1 MIIETM
7 MAVNMMGM
15 MARWA
20 MMAMMIVENERCTM
34 CVGLLH

>member
-15 MARWA
+15 ARWA
-20 MMAMMIVENERCTM
+20 MMAMMMMMSMSMVD
-34 CVGLLH
+34 